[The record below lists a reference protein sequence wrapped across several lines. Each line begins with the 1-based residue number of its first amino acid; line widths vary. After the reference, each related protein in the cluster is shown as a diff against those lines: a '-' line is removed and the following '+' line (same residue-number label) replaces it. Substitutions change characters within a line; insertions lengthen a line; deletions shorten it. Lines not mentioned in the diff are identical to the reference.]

1 MPPEPAK
8 IMLPSAR
15 NAHEYILVNS
25 KQAHRISIMRNK
37 RRKRMGQM
45 LELGIDV
52 NPELIGSRYAMSRK
66 KDRVRMKVAN
76 SRNRVQGLFVNK

>member
-1 MPPEPAK
+1 MPK
-8 IMLPSAR
+8 IMLPSAS
-15 NAHEYILVNS
+15 HPHDYILVNS

-52 NPELIGSRYAMSRK
+52 NPATIGSRYAMSRK

>member
-1 MPPEPAK
+1 
-8 IMLPSAR
+8 
-15 NAHEYILVNS
+15 
-25 KQAHRISIMRNK
+25 MRNK

-76 SRNRVQGLFVNK
+76 SRNRVQGLFVNKQKEEVLENMNRVNESATYCED